1 MKPDYKLVAKAKY
14 IHLVSDIACEL
25 WREIYKKQYPGKQ
38 MNAVL
43 DALLSPEAMEERI
56 DNDENFFI
64 VMLGGKP
71 IGYFAWKMQN
81 TALYLSDL
89 YLKPEYRGKGLGRD
103 ILLYCERLARADGK
117 GRVYCHVHE
126 KLLPVLGFFK
136 EQRYRTLQ
144 PAPQRVAG
152 VELPYVELE
161 KHL

>member
-14 IHLVSDIACEL
+14 IHLVSDLACEL
-25 WREIYKKQYPGKQ
+25 WREVYKKQYPGKQ

-43 DALLSPEAMEERI
+43 DALLSPEAVEERI

-71 IGYFAWKMQN
+71 VGYFAWKMQN

-136 EQRYRTLQ
+136 EQRYRVLQ

-152 VELPYVELE
+152 YELPYVELE